1 MFMSK
6 NKIIKFMHDETGLSY
21 KECRKRLKENKWDLV
36 KAMGYGED
44 FEKII
49 SLISEFSKG
58 LASAAN
64 AMVDATKKI
73 AQSFADTINSIDWSA
88 IRQAATRSER
98 IGEFWGAPAY
108 TEYLVCPDCHSD
120 EIEEYIP
127 NEEEGEE
134 E

>member
-36 KAMGYGED
+36 RAMGYGEAL
-44 FEKII
+44 EKIA
-49 SLISEFSKG
+49 SLTQELSKS
-58 LASAAN
+58 LASAVN

-88 IRQAATRSER
+88 IREEAKKIKEADNNE
-98 IGEFWGAPAY
+98 GEFTNGN
-108 TEYLVCPDCHSD
+108 DS
-120 EIEEYIP
+120 
-127 NEEEGEE
+127 
-134 E
+134 